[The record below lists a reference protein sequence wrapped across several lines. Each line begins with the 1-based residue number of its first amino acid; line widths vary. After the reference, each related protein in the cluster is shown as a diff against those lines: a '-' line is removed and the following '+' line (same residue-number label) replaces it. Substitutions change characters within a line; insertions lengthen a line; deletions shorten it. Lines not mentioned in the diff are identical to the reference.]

1 MSEPEAQNKIEAA
14 GDLGLEDVALY
25 KVDARLAHSRPFTYG
40 SDDGRKVDHR
50 HVEAAARRLDRV
62 LAMPPGD
69 TATVTDPRGQITGLT
84 DGVEYMVRIAA
95 VNSLGLTPAA
105 YADHWTH
112 QHQPTHP

>member
-1 MSEPEAQNKIEAA
+1 
-14 GDLGLEDVALY
+14 
-25 KVDARLAHSRPFTYG
+25 
-40 SDDGRKVDHR
+40 
-50 HVEAAARRLDRV
+50 
-62 LAMPPGD
+62 MPPGD

-112 QHQPTHP
+112 QHQPSTRTHNRVPLTGTPPGTAARRSPATDGKWRDRLAYGLDELEGWSE